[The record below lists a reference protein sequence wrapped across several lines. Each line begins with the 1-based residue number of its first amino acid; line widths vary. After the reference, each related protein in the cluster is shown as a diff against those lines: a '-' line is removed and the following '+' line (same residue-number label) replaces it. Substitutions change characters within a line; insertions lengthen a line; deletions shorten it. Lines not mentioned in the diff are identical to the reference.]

1 MKQFSCEPQSVK
13 AGICTACLSLPQLA
27 AMDGSSCPPLD
38 AVELRAISETLTV
51 KEIKKLLK
59 DLQVDVSSCIEK
71 SELLTAL
78 VDRLEND
85 QKKEDFS
92 FFLLQDLLQLAFG

>member
-1 MKQFSCEPQSVK
+1 
-13 AGICTACLSLPQLA
+13 
-27 AMDGSSCPPLD
+27 MDGSSCPPLD

-51 KEIKKLLK
+51 KEVKKLLK

-85 QKKEDFS
+85 KKKKTS
-92 FFLLQDLLQLAFG
+92 LFLLQDLL

>member
-1 MKQFSCEPQSVK
+1 M
-13 AGICTACLSLPQLA
+13 PQLA
-27 AMDGSSCPPLD
+27 SAMDGSSCPPLD

-51 KEIKKLLK
+51 KEVKKLLK

-85 QKKEDFS
+85 KKKKTS
-92 FFLLQDLLQLAFG
+92 LFLLQDLL